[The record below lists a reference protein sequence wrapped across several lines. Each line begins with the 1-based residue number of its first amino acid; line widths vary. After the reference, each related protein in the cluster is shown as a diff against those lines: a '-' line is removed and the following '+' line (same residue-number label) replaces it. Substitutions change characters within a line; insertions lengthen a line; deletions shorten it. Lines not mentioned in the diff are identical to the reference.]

1 MAVHGS
7 IRCSSC
13 VCARG
18 WNWSTGRVGVTGNA
32 SLFLRSIDA
41 GRSFGAHRFP
51 LRLEAHTRYGTVR
64 YGTVRYRPAGSLLCV
79 SATLS
84 LRPGIP
90 CSEEVR
96 GGLFLP
102 RATPRRA
109 APALMD
115 PPPWARTPSSVC
127 MALYMDP
134 ALGLPHP
141 VAQVRLALNG
151 LNILNTPPPALL
163 PSLAQPYEVGMVAE
177 RNVKCPPSCA
187 ACHTWLSL
195 VTLGSIVISRY
206 KRVP

>member
-115 PPPWARTPSSVC
+115 PPPGHAR
-127 MALYMDP
+127 P
-134 ALGLPHP
+134 ALSAWRCTWTQPWGCPTRWRRCDWRST
-141 VAQVRLALNG
+141 ASTFS
-151 LNILNTPPPALL
+151 TPLRPLCCRPWRSRMRWAWWQKGISNVPP
-163 PSLAQPYEVGMVAE
+163 
-177 RNVKCPPSCA
+177 
-187 ACHTWLSL
+187 L
-195 VTLGSIVISRY
+195 VLHVIRGFLW
-206 KRVP
+206 